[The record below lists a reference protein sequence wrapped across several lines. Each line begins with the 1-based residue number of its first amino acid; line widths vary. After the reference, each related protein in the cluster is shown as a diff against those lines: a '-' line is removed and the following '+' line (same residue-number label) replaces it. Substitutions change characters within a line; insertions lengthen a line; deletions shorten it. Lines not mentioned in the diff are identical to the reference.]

1 MRPGWAAVGP
11 APGEGFLACAMHGS
25 EPGRTATG
33 ASEAEALDAAGVKG
47 GRVMRVD
54 HGPALSL
61 PAPILPESGH
71 DLLPLAQEQPRDLVS
86 GWLRLRVAGALAGDR
101 NWDGV
106 ICAAEGGVSHWLHVS
121 AGEIVSSRSFL
132 TRRLAT
138 ALGGAESADPDAV
151 TESLSRPE
159 HLAAHLRS
167 AALEG
172 AAAAITGHLI
182 GAELAA
188 TRPYWLGQ
196 DVIVIHPAGAAAG
209 LVTALGWQGVPA
221 VTHRPGDLLAPG
233 LAGLG
238 RAFGLT

>member
-1 MRPGWAAVGP
+1 MGPIPGGGV
-11 APGEGFLACAMHGS
+11 LACALEG
-25 EPGRTATG
+25 EAVRDEATG
-33 ASEAEALDAAGVKG
+33 ATEAEALAGLG
-47 GRVMRVD
+47 QAPGRRVRIG
-54 HGPALSL
+54 HGTPGQL
-61 PAPILPESGH
+61 PAPVLPEAGP
-71 DLLPLAQEQPRDLVS
+71 DLPALEQARPRDEIG
-86 GWLRLRVAGALAGDR
+86 GWLRVRVAGVLAGRR
-101 NWDGV
+101 NRDGV
-106 ICAAEGGVSHWLHVS
+106 ICAAEADVSHWLHVS

-196 DVIVIHPAGAAAG
+196 DVIIIHPAGAAAG

-233 LAGLG
+233 LAALG